1 MGGEIHLTQ
10 ARQKEQDDKVVKF
23 QKDASYYFEKG
34 TLYYKRN
41 NLDKALMFFRKTIE
55 TEPDNPLNHYN
66 VACLLS
72 KMGYLTEANEI
83 FCYIV
88 EKLDSAMTECYFL
101 MAVNY
106 GLLEDLNQTRVYLK
120 KYLKLTPDGEMAF
133 EAEEL
138 LAAISEDE
146 EFYEHYNF
154 IKAEQKFPPVVEQTR
169 EKLIKKFS
177 DNSQFRTRLLEI
189 LYSKEDEMVSD
200 VIYLYGLI
208 GSEAAE
214 NVLRD
219 FIKNPWVED
228 KHKQLA
234 LLILKEMGAQE
245 PYEIYLEGE
254 LCRVNLK
261 EYTVDAPEWQEE
273 WQEVVDCTL
282 RQMQNTDSYD
292 KEFLDD
298 VKAIWADFI
307 NTVHPDVPEI
317 RNTKAW
323 AAGLEYALVRFH
335 FLDYTQ
341 KEIARRYGVS
351 PSSVSQKFKQI
362 NDALK
367 LDVKAYHNVLRYL
380 KEDEEEE

>member
-1 MGGEIHLTQ
+1 MTQ
-10 ARQKEQDDKVVKF
+10 ARQKALENKVVKF

-106 GLLEDLNQTRVYLK
+106 GLLEDLNNTRVFLK

-138 LAAISEDE
+138 LEAISEDE
-146 EFYEHYNF
+146 DFYDNYNY
-154 IKAEQKFPPVVEQTR
+154 IKAEQKFPPIVEETR
-169 EKLIKKFS
+169 EKLIKKFNQ
-177 DNSQFRTRLLEI
+177 NSQFKNKLLEI
-189 LYSKEDEMVSD
+189 LYSRDEEMVSD
-200 VIYLYGLI
+200 VIYVYGLI

-214 NVLRD
+214 KELRS
-219 FIKNPWVED
+219 FIKNPWVKD

-234 LLILKEMGAQE
+234 LLILKEMGATE
-245 PYEIYLEGE
+245 PYEIYLDGE

-261 EYTVDAPEWQEE
+261 EYTVDAPEWREE
-273 WQEVVDCTL
+273 WQEVLDCTL
-282 RQMQNTDSYD
+282 HHMETLDSYEN
-292 KEFLDD
+292 EFFDD

-307 NTVHPDVPEI
+307 NTLHPEVPDI
-317 RNTKAW
+317 RKPSVW

-335 FLDYTQ
+335 FLDTTQ
-341 KEIARRYGVS
+341 KEIAGRYGVS
-351 PSSVSQKFKQI
+351 ASSVSQRFKLI

-367 LDVKAYHNVLRYL
+367 LDVKAYQNVLRYL

>member
-1 MGGEIHLTQ
+1 LTQ
-10 ARQKEQDDKVVKF
+10 ARQKAQENKVVKF

-138 LAAISEDE
+138 LEAISEDE
-146 EFYEHYNF
+146 DFYDNYNF
-154 IKAEQKFPPVVEQTR
+154 IKAEQKFPPIVEETR
-169 EKLIKKFS
+169 EKLIKKFNR
-177 DNSQFRTRLLEI
+177 NSQFRTKLLEI
-189 LYSKEDEMVSD
+189 LYSKDEEMVSD

-214 NVLRD
+214 KELRT

-234 LLILKEMGAQE
+234 LLILKEMGAPE
-245 PYEIYLEGE
+245 PYEIYLDGE

-261 EYTVDAPEWQEE
+261 EYTVDAPEWKEQ
-273 WQEVVDCTL
+273 WQKVIDCTL
-282 RQMQNTDSYD
+282 HQMEKLNWYE
-292 KEFLDD
+292 KEYFDD

-307 NTVHPDVPEI
+307 NTMHPEVPVI
-317 RNTKAW
+317 KKTSTW

-335 FLDYTQ
+335 FLDCSQ
-341 KEIARRYGVS
+341 KEIAQRYGVS
-351 PSSVSQKFKQI
+351 ASSVSQKFKLI